1 MRIHFQRVALF
12 LMFIIIGLLF
22 QPVNHAKGQSST
34 PVYWRYD
41 APGRLNE
48 VVITD
53 INNDGVDEFIVI
65 SDDVNIV
72 LVGPDGVAL
81 WDNPY
86 QVTETLHALT
96 AISFAGQPQNRDQ
109 IVIGTGQQLIL
120 VNSDGEELWRRQLE
134 NSPTVLKRYKPNNSE
149 SERLMVAL
157 ADGALHQYGG
167 QGELIWRHS
176 FTDPPAEN
184 AFPKLL
190 TADLNRDGSSEI
202 IYSYLSQAGFSKIV
216 VLNTE
221 GQPLW
226 ERSNSGQITAMSII
240 EFDEDSPLEIAVAT
254 TLNRVYLY
262 SDDGSRRWPYR
273 SVNVPITTLTMAQ
286 LDQGPALVVGTAAG
300 TVIAYDQ
307 QGRRYWDGSYSD
319 TTGQPIIA
327 VTAPP
332 HSTRVPQPAALAVL
346 IGRDS
351 GNSEPV
357 DVILLDSAGQR
368 LDPAYPGADAA
379 GLSHLVDINR
389 DGKSELLLAG
399 FATLELLDPGIGA
412 RQFFESWD
420 YRLGAEPTSALLED
434 IDLDG
439 NPELLVGTS
448 DGKLHALRTDGS
460 IFWVAD
466 LGGIV
471 SDLAFARTG
480 ADSLP
485 VIVAVFNEIIVG
497 EAGLESSSGSI
508 VVLRPDGRQVW
519 KTSLNS
525 TISTI
530 ITANIN
536 RSGPPELLVGTADG
550 QIIAFSLTGD
560 EYWRSPLNASI
571 NNLDLLSSSRV
582 NEIIFTTGANSVGRI
597 NIKGSRS
604 SQIAEYLEDIST
616 MDLIALDELENTI
629 LVGLE
634 DGTLRGLSTR
644 GNQEWMSVLGG
655 TPNITLFV
663 GDSLIVGT
671 DEQELNRIDMD
682 GNILWSVPDIG
693 HSTSLYWG
701 DLDGDVRPDLA
712 AGDRDGHLRLVTE
725 DGQNIWQSI
734 DLVSEVFFVTA
745 VKRSTDLQVELVAV
759 TENGVVQLYKP
770 QANRPPLL
778 INPKT
783 EVGQGEYTILVTVV
797 DVENDPVV
805 VALEILDP
813 KTGLWEKVGEKTAS
827 NGDDTLFWS
836 LTPPDDATEV
846 QYRFLYNDGTHSGLL
861 APPEGPP
868 PIISKSLLP
877 NILIGLFAVAI
888 IAGGT
893 GFYVIRSRSPAT
905 RIRRFYQRIKQQPAT
920 TLDQLEVEYN
930 RAGGSPDFL
939 LNLANKARQ
948 EHNETLARL
957 VDGLFLLS
965 TGPDSALPL
974 INSTLEEAESQE
986 PPWKNLGKWQDT
998 YRTGEALL
1006 SAPTLTE
1013 LALLR
1018 SQLEQVIRTREEAG
1032 YPSESLDGLLPILN
1046 SMRDS
1051 QRVDLAEDRL
1061 VYLTEALGLLRQL
1074 QYQDRYW
1081 PIQSENKLVD
1091 GIVDR
1096 WYGLVTAE
1104 IEELHGQAQIEIRL
1118 LTEHIIPGDQTVV
1131 ALEVKNVGRAAA
1143 EQVAVEMKDD
1153 PTYEVQTPTH
1163 MIPYLSPGRERQLHF
1178 NIVPHVSDNFR
1189 ALFTIYY
1196 DDRSGSG
1203 KRFAFADMV
1212 HLLSKEREFSPIM
1225 NRYSPGM
1232 PLRSKSTVF
1241 FGRDDLF
1248 EFIQNNAAR
1257 PSQRNVLI
1265 LIGQR
1270 RTGKTSAL
1278 LQLDQHLPGHL
1289 IPVFVDCQALGVT
1302 PGMPALLRDL
1312 AWIISDTLASRGYDL
1327 PVPDLPK
1334 WQADATGL
1342 FQRDFLTKLRN
1353 MLPVKSTVLLIFDEF
1368 EAIEDL
1374 VRDQMLPATI
1384 FTYLRHLMQHGQ
1396 GLSFIFAGTHR
1407 LEEIG
1412 SDYWSVLFNS
1422 ALYRHVGFLSD
1433 EAARRLIRDPVSPN
1447 LIYDDLALDK
1457 ILRVTAG
1464 HPYFL
1469 QLVCYTL
1476 VNQANN
1482 ARQGYVTIS
1491 DVNAALEE
1499 MLRLG
1504 EVHFAYLWQRSSY
1517 TEKALLAAASRLMDY
1532 ETPFRPEDLVLYLAE
1547 YRFYLDPGEVTA
1559 SLNRLVERE
1568 IMRELAGEAVS
1579 LYELRI
1585 GLVGLWV
1592 SQNKS
1597 LSRLYEKS
1605 REQ

>member
-1 MRIHFQRVALF
+1 MRIHYQRVTFF
-12 LMFIIIGLLF
+12 LLFIIIGLLF
-22 QPVNHAKGQSST
+22 QPVNRSTGQSST

-53 INNDGVDEFIVI
+53 SNNDGVDEFIVI

-72 LVGPDGVAL
+72 LVGSDGNAL
-81 WDNPY
+81 WDSPY
-86 QVTETLHALT
+86 QATDPIQAVT
-96 AISFAGQPQNRDQ
+96 AIGFAGQQLNHDQ
-109 IVIGTGQQLIL
+109 IVIGTGRQLIL
-120 VNSDGEELWRRQLE
+120 INSSGEELWRRQLE
-134 NSPTVLKRYKPNNSE
+134 NDPTVLKRFKPDSSE

-157 ADGALHQYGG
+157 ANGTLQQYGG
-167 QGELIWRHS
+167 QGELIWHYS
-176 FTDPPAEN
+176 FTDPPADN
-184 AFPKLL
+184 ASPKMLI
-190 TADLNRDGSSEI
+190 TDLNRDGSSEI
-202 IYSYLSQAGFSKIV
+202 VYSYLSEAGFSKIV
-216 VLNTE
+216 VLNAG

-226 ERSNSGQITAMSII
+226 ERSNSGEVTAMAIV
-240 EFDEDSPLEIAVAT
+240 EFDEALPLEIAVAT

-262 SDDGSRRWPYR
+262 SDNGSRRWPYR
-273 SVNVPITTLTMAQ
+273 TVNVPITTMTMAQ
-286 LDQGPALVVGTAAG
+286 LDQGPALVIGTAAG
-300 TVIAYDQ
+300 TLIAYDQ
-307 QGRRYWDGSYSD
+307 QGRRYWDGLYAE

-332 HSTRVPQPAALAVL
+332 HSIRVPQPAALAVL
-346 IGRDS
+346 IGRDTEI
-351 GNSEPV
+351 SEPV

-368 LDPAYPGADAA
+368 LDPSYPGADAA

-389 DGKSELLLAG
+389 DGTSELLLAG

-420 YRLGAEPTSALLED
+420 HRLGAEPTSALLED

-460 IFWVAD
+460 IFWVAE
-466 LGGIV
+466 LGGNV
-471 SDLAFARTG
+471 SDLAFARSS
-480 ADSLP
+480 ADTLP
-485 VIVAVFNEIIVG
+485 VIVAVFNEIIIG
-497 EAGLESSSGSI
+497 EVGLESSSGSI
-508 VVLRPDGRQVW
+508 VVLRPDGRQIW
-519 KTSLNS
+519 KTSLES

-530 ITANIN
+530 LTANIN

-550 QIIAFSLTGD
+550 QIIAYSLSGD
-560 EYWRSPLNASI
+560 EYWRAQLNASI
-571 NNLDLLSSSRV
+571 NNIDFLTSARV
-582 NEIIFTTGANSVGRI
+582 NEIVVTTGANSISRI
-597 NIKGSRS
+597 NIKGSRW

-616 MDLIALDELENTI
+616 MDLIALENFDFTI

-634 DGTLRGLSTR
+634 DGTVRGLSTR
-644 GNQEWMSVLGG
+644 GNQEWMAALDG
-655 TPNITLFV
+655 TPNITLLV
-663 GDSLIVGT
+663 GDSLVVGT
-671 DEQELNRIDMD
+671 DEQELSRIDLD
-682 GNILWSVPDIG
+682 GNILWSVPNIG

-712 AGDRDGHLRLVTE
+712 AGDRDGHLRLLTA

-734 DLVSEVFFVTA
+734 DLVSEVFFVAA
-745 VKRSTDLQVELVAV
+745 VKRPSDPQVELVAV
-759 TENGVVQLYKP
+759 TDNGVVQLYKP

-778 INPKT
+778 INPEI
-783 EVGQGEYTILVTVV
+783 EVDQGEYTIAVTVI
-797 DVENDPVV
+797 DVENDPVAV
-805 VALEILDP
+805 SLEVIDP
-813 KTGLWEKVGEKTAS
+813 ETGLWEDVGEKMAS
-827 NGDDTLFWS
+827 NGGDTLFWS

-846 QYRFLYNDGTHSGLL
+846 LYRFLYSDGTHSGQLTPS
-861 APPEGPP
+861 AGPP
-868 PIISKSLLP
+868 PIVSRSFLP
-877 NILIGLFAVAI
+877 NILFGLFVAVVLS
-888 IAGGT
+888 GST
-893 GFYVIRSRSPAT
+893 LFYVIQSRSPAM
-905 RIRRFYQRIKQQPAT
+905 RVRRFYQRIKQQPAS
-920 TLDQLEVEYN
+920 TLNQLEIEYN
-930 RAGGSPDFL
+930 RTGGSPDFL
-939 LNLANKARQ
+939 LNLANRARQ
-948 EHNETLARL
+948 EDNETLASL
-957 VDGLFLLS
+957 ADGLFLLS
-965 TGPDSALPL
+965 AGPDSALPL
-974 INSTLEEAESQE
+974 INSTLEEAESLE
-986 PPWKNLGKWQDT
+986 FPWKSLNMWQDT
-998 YRTGEALL
+998 YRTGETLL
-1006 SAPTLTE
+1006 SAPTITE

-1018 SQLEQVIRTREEAG
+1018 SQLEQVIRSRKQAG
-1032 YPSESLDGLLPILN
+1032 HPSESLDGLLPILN

-1061 VYLTEALGLLRQL
+1061 VYLTEALGLIRQL
-1074 QYQDRYW
+1074 QYQERYW
-1081 PIQSENKLVD
+1081 PIQCENKLVD
-1091 GIVDR
+1091 GIADR
-1096 WYGLVTAE
+1096 WYGLVIAE

-1118 LTEHIIPGDQTVV
+1118 LTKHIIPGDQTVV
-1131 ALEVKNVGRAAA
+1131 ALEIKNVGRAAA
-1143 EQVAVEMKDD
+1143 EQVAVEMKGN
-1153 PTYEVQTPTH
+1153 PTYEVQTPSQ

-1178 NIVPHVSDNFR
+1178 NIVPNVNDNFR
-1189 ALFTIYY
+1189 ALFSINY

-1248 EFIQNNAAR
+1248 EFIRDNAAQ

-1278 LQLDQHLPGHL
+1278 LQLDQHLPDHL

-1302 PGMPALLRDL
+1302 PGMPALLHDL
-1312 AWIISDTLASRGYDL
+1312 AWIISDALAGKGYEL

-1334 WQADATGL
+1334 WQADATGR
-1342 FQRDFLTKLRN
+1342 FQRDFLNALRK
-1353 MLPVKSTVLLIFDEF
+1353 MLPANTTVLLIFDEF

-1374 VRDQMLPATI
+1374 VREEILPSTI

-1407 LEEIG
+1407 LEEMG

-1422 ALYRHVGFLSD
+1422 ALYRHVGFLSA
-1433 EAARRLIRDPVSPN
+1433 ESARRLIRDPVSPH
-1447 LIYDDLALDK
+1447 LMYDDLALDK

-1482 ARQGYVTIS
+1482 ACQGYVTIS
-1491 DVNAALEE
+1491 DVNTALNE

-1532 ETPFRPEDLVLYLAE
+1532 ETPFRPEDLVLYLEE
-1547 YRFYLDPGEVTA
+1547 YRFYLDPGEVTV

-1568 IMRELAGEAVS
+1568 IMRELAGDATS

-1605 REQ
+1605 REH